1 MNPFLAA
8 YIFSLISGGTFVALS
23 VFSGLSKDVEIDKE
37 IDVDADVDV
46 DADFDV
52 DADVD
57 MDADFDADM
66 DADFDADMDAD
77 ADFDADVD
85 KDLDFD
91 KTLSASK
98 DLDTQTRRYRP
109 WLSFKFWTFALA
121 FFGLTGT
128 IFTLLELWSSQWGVF
143 GLSTFMGMMSGLAI
157 SYLLHIA
164 NQSKGARGYT
174 SQDFRGVEGKVV
186 IPFDSDNM
194 GKIKL
199 VVKGRIME
207 IEAVAFDAEDERVV
221 FDFQDDCVVLDVED
235 GVARVVPSSALTHK
249 S

>member
-23 VFSGLSKDVEIDKE
+23 VFSGISKDFEVDK
-37 IDVDADVDV
+37 DT
-46 DADFDV
+46 DFD
-52 DADVD
+52 A
-57 MDADFDADM
+57 DADFDADVDADIDIDADADFDM
-66 DADFDADMDAD
+66 DADVDADFDADMDAD
-77 ADFDADVD
+77 ADFEVD
-85 KDLDFD
+85 KHIDFD
-91 KTLSASK
+91 KTLSAGK
-98 DLDTQTRRYRP
+98 DIETQGKRYRP

-128 IFTLLELWSSQWGVF
+128 IFTLLGLWASSWGVF
-143 GLSTFMGMMSGLAI
+143 GLSTIMGMCTGLAI
-157 SYLLHIA
+157 SYLLHVA

-174 SQDFRGVEGKVV
+174 ATDFRGIEGKVV
-186 IPFDSDNM
+186 IPFDSVAM
-194 GKIKL
+194 GKIRL

-207 IEAVAFDAEDERVV
+207 IEAVAFDEHDEQVV

-235 GVARVVPSSALTHK
+235 GVARVVPSSALTRQ